1 VKSNNKKQKYHK
13 MGMDRKIEKKK
24 GIRPKHIIYAVA
36 GIAFVLLLIK
46 IMKDSNIT
54 SLKVDKDKIT
64 IEEVQ
69 YGNFNDYIRT
79 NGAVEPISTI
89 YLDAEEGGRVEEIL
103 IEEGAVVNKGDI
115 ILILENKTVYMDI
128 MNSESN
134 LAQKQNYLRQTRI
147 SFENALIDSKRL
159 LLNSE
164 FDIIKKKR
172 SYEQQNALYNDELV
186 SKEVYLQAK
195 EDCDYAVQLLEIN
208 KLKMQNDSM
217 IRITEMNQL
226 EKELEKM
233 DETLELVRERLDNL
247 NVKAPVDGQ
256 LGMLDAEIGQ
266 SIGRGQRIGQINV
279 ITGYKIKALID
290 EHYIDRVRQ
299 GLSATFERQNSLFNL
314 SVKKVYPE
322 VRNSQFQIDLVFT
335 DERPDNIR
343 TGQTYYINLQLGQ
356 PEKSLLVSLGGF
368 FNSTGG
374 QWIYVLDPTGEIAT
388 KRNMKIGRK
397 NPQYYEVLEGLEP
410 GEKVITSGYDLFG
423 ENDRLVLK

>member
-1 VKSNNKKQKYHK
+1 
-13 MGMDRKIEKKK
+13 MDRKIEKKK
-24 GIRPKHIIYAVA
+24 GIRPKHIMYAIA
-36 GIAFVLLLIK
+36 GVVFVFLLIK
-46 IMKDSNIT
+46 IVKDSKIT

-79 NGAVEPISTI
+79 NGAVEPIATI
-89 YLDAEEGGRVEEIL
+89 YLDAEEGGRVQEIL
-103 IEEGAVVNKGDI
+103 IEEGAVVNKGDV
-115 ILILENKTVYMDI
+115 ILILENRTVYMDI

-147 SFENALIDSKRL
+147 SFENALIESKRL
-159 LLNSE
+159 LLNSK

-172 SYEQQNALYNDELV
+172 SYEQQSALYNDELV
-186 SKEVYLQAK
+186 SREIYLQAQ
-195 EDCDYAVQLLEIN
+195 EDYEYALQLLEIN
-208 KLKMQNDSM
+208 KLKVSNDSM

-247 NVKAPVDGQ
+247 NVKATVAGQ

-279 ITGYKIKALID
+279 ITDYKVKAFID
-290 EHYIDRVRQ
+290 EHYIDRVKQ

-314 SVKKVYPE
+314 SIKKVYPE

-335 DERPDNIR
+335 DERPENIR

-356 PEKSLLVSLGGF
+356 PEKSILVGLGGF

-374 QWIYVLDPTGEIAT
+374 QWIYVLNPTGDFAT
-388 KRNMKIGRK
+388 KREIRIGRK
-397 NPQYYEVLEGLEP
+397 NPKSYEVLEGLEA

-423 ENDRLVLK
+423 ENDRLILKN

>member
-1 VKSNNKKQKYHK
+1 
-13 MGMDRKIEKKK
+13 MDRKIEKKK
-24 GIRPKHIIYAVA
+24 GIRLKHIIYGVA
-36 GIAFVLLLIK
+36 GIVLIFLLYK
-46 IMKDSNIT
+46 IVKDSNVT
-54 SLKVDKDKIT
+54 SFRIEEEKVT

-69 YGNFNDYIRT
+69 YGDFDDFIRT
-79 NGAVEPISTI
+79 NGTVEPIATI

-103 IEEGAVVNKGDI
+103 IEEGAKVNKGDV
-115 ILILENKTVYMDI
+115 ILVLENRTVYMDI
-128 MNSESN
+128 MNSESD

-147 SFENALIDSKRL
+147 NFENALIDSKRL
-159 LLNSE
+159 LLNSN

-172 SYEQQNALYNDELV
+172 NYEQQEALFKDELV
-186 SKEVYLQAK
+186 SKEIYLQAK
-195 EDCDYAVQLLEIN
+195 EDYEYAVQLQEIN

-226 EKELEKM
+226 QKELEKM
-233 DETLELVRERLDNL
+233 TQTLELVRERLDNL

-279 ITGYKIKALID
+279 LTDYKIEAMID
-290 EHYIDRVRQ
+290 EYHIDRVRL
-299 GLSATFERQNSLFNL
+299 GLAATFERQNSLFNL
-314 SVKKVYPE
+314 RVKKVYPE

-335 DERPDNIR
+335 DERPENIR

-356 PEKSLLVSLGGF
+356 PQKSLLVGLGAF

-374 QWIYVLDPTGEIAT
+374 QWIYVVDPSGNFAT
-388 KRNMKIGRK
+388 KREISVGRK
-397 NPQYYEVLEGLEP
+397 NPKYYEIIDGLQE

-423 ENDRLVLK
+423 ENDKLILK

>member
-1 VKSNNKKQKYHK
+1 

-24 GIRPKHIIYAVA
+24 GIRPKHIIYTVA
-36 GIAFVLLLIK
+36 AIVFVFLLVK
-46 IMKDSNIT
+46 IVKDSSIT
-54 SLKVDKDKIT
+54 SLKVDEDKIT

-69 YGNFNDYIRT
+69 EGNFDDYIRT
-79 NGAVEPISTI
+79 NGTVEPISTI
-89 YLDAEEGGRVEEIL
+89 YLDAEEGGRVEKIL
-103 IEEGAVVNKGDI
+103 IEEGAQVKEGDV
-115 ILILENKTVYMDI
+115 ILVLENRTVYMDI

-147 SFENALIDSKRL
+147 NFENALIDSRRL
-159 LLNSE
+159 LLNSH

-172 SYEQQNALYNDELV
+172 NYEQQKALFEDELV
-186 SKEVYLQAK
+186 SKENYLQAK
-195 EDCDYAVQLLEIN
+195 EDYEYNVQLQEIN
-208 KLKMQNDSM
+208 KQKMENDSM

-233 DETLELVRERLDNL
+233 TETLELVRERLDNL

-266 SIGRGQRIGQINV
+266 SIGRGTRIGQINV
-279 ITGYKIKALID
+279 LTDYKIEALID
-290 EHYIDRVRQ
+290 EHYIDRVRP

-314 SVKKVYPE
+314 RVKKVYPE

-356 PEKSLLVSLGGF
+356 PEQSMLVSLGGF

-374 QWIYVLDPTGEIAT
+374 QWIYVVDPSGDFAT
-388 KRNMKIGRK
+388 KRNIRIGRK
-397 NPQYYEVLEGLEP
+397 NPKYYEVLEGLEP
-410 GEKVITSGYDLFG
+410 GERVITSGYDLFG
-423 ENDRLVLK
+423 DNDKLILR

>member
-1 VKSNNKKQKYHK
+1 

-24 GIRPKHIIYAVA
+24 GIRPKHVIYAVA
-36 GIAFVLLLIK
+36 GIAFILLLIK
-46 IMKDSNIT
+46 IVKDSNIT
-54 SLKVDKDKIT
+54 SLRVDRDKLT
-64 IEEVQ
+64 IEEVKS
-69 YGNFNDYIRT
+69 GDFDDYIRT
-79 NGAVEPISTI
+79 NGTVEPISTI
-89 YLDAEEGGRVEEIL
+89 YLDAEEGGRVEKIL
-103 IEEGAVVNKGDI
+103 IEEGATVSKGDV
-115 ILILENKTVYMDI
+115 ILTLENRTVYMDI

-172 SYEQQNALYNDELV
+172 NFEQQEALYKDDLV

-195 EDCDYAVQLLEIN
+195 EDYEKAVQLQEIN
-208 KLKMQNDSM
+208 KQKMQNDSL

-233 DETLELVRERLDNL
+233 DQTLVLVRERLDNL

-266 SIGRGQRIGQINV
+266 SIGKGQRIGQINV
-279 ITGYKIKALID
+279 LTDYKIEALID
-290 EHYIDRVRQ
+290 EHYIDRVRPD
-299 GLSATFERQNSLFNL
+299 LSATFERQNSLFNL
-314 SVKKVYPE
+314 RVKKVYPE

-374 QWIYVLDPTGEIAT
+374 QWIYVVDPSGDFAT
-388 KRNMKIGRK
+388 KRDIQIGRK
-397 NPQYYEVLEGLEP
+397 NPKYYEVLGGLQA

-423 ENDRLVLK
+423 DNDKLILK

>member
-1 VKSNNKKQKYHK
+1 

-24 GIRPKHIIYAVA
+24 GIRPKHIIYGVA
-36 GIAFVLLLIK
+36 GIALIFLLYK
-46 IMKDSNIT
+46 IIKDSNVT
-54 SLKVDKDKIT
+54 SLRVDEEKIT

-69 YGNFNDYIRT
+69 YGDFDDFIRT
-79 NGAVEPISTI
+79 NGTVEPIATI
-89 YLDAEEGGRVEEIL
+89 YLDAEEGGRVTERL
-103 IEEGAVVNKGDI
+103 IEEGAMVKKGDV
-115 ILILENKTVYMDI
+115 ILVLENRNVYMDI

-147 SFENALIDSKRL
+147 NFENALIDSKRL

-164 FDIIKKKR
+164 FDIVKKKR
-172 SYEQQNALYNDELV
+172 NYEQQEALYKDELV

-195 EDCDYAVQLLEIN
+195 EDYDYAVELRKIN
-208 KLKMQNDSM
+208 TQKMINDSI

-233 DETLELVRERLDNL
+233 TETLALVRERLENL
-247 NVKAPVDGQ
+247 NVKAPIDGQ

-266 SIGRGQRIGQINV
+266 SIGKGQRIGQINV
-279 ITGYKIKALID
+279 LTDYKIEAMID
-290 EHYIDRVRQ
+290 EYHIDRVRPN
-299 GLSATFERQNSLFNL
+299 LSATFERQNSLFNL
-314 SVKKVYPE
+314 RVKKVYPE

-335 DERPDNIR
+335 DERPENIR

-356 PEKSLLVSLGGF
+356 PQKSLLVGLGAF

-374 QWIYVLDPTGEIAT
+374 QWIYVIDPSGDFAT
-388 KRNMKIGRK
+388 KREISVGRK
-397 NPQYYEVLEGLEP
+397 NPKYYEIMAGLQE

-423 ENDRLVLK
+423 DNDKLILR

>member
-1 VKSNNKKQKYHK
+1 

-24 GIRPKHIIYAVA
+24 GIRPKHIMYTVA
-36 GIAFVLLLIK
+36 GIAVVLLLIK
-46 IMKDSNIT
+46 IVKDSNIT
-54 SLKVDKDKIT
+54 SLKVDIDKTT
-64 IEEVQ
+64 IEEVK
-69 YGNFNDYIRT
+69 YGDFDDYIRT
-79 NGAVEPISTI
+79 NGSVEPIATI
-89 YLDAEEGGRVEEIL
+89 YLDAEEGGRVEEVL
-103 IEEGAVVNKGDI
+103 IEEGAVVNKGDV
-115 ILILENKTVYMDI
+115 ILIIENKTVYMDI

-172 SYEQQNALYNDELV
+172 SYEQQNVLYKDELV
-186 SKEVYLQAK
+186 SKEVYLQSK
-195 EDCDYAVQLLEIN
+195 EDYDYAVQLLEIN

-226 EKELEKM
+226 EKELERM

-247 NVKAPVDGQ
+247 NVKATVDGQ

-279 ITGYKIKALID
+279 ITDYKIKTFID

-314 SVKKVYPE
+314 TVKKVYPE

-335 DERPDNIR
+335 DERPENIR

-356 PEKSLLVSLGGF
+356 PEKSMLVSLGGF

-374 QWIYVLDPTGEIAT
+374 QWIYVLDPSGDFAT
-388 KRNMKIGRK
+388 KRAIRIGRK
-397 NPQYYEVLEGLEP
+397 NPKNYEVLEGLEA

-423 ENDRLVLK
+423 ENDKLILR